1 MAKQELIS
9 VIVPVYNGEKVIE
22 KCIDSLLK
30 QTYQEMEIIL
40 VNDGSIDNT
49 DSICSSYRKKY
60 DCIKYFLQKNQGPG
74 AARNR
79 GLKEAKGEYL
89 AFVDADDWLEP
100 SFLIGFQFD
109 KIKADF
115 YIGGYIFNTYGTPF
129 SCKKYEEICCSGLSE
144 IRDEFFRQNLQAN
157 GYPWGKLYKSSIIRE
172 NSLRFNEKLSIN
184 EDHLFVFQYYLLC
197 GSLSINSTINYQ
209 YRVFDDGGNKLSLR
223 KHPYN
228 EYIEIFN
235 SFNIVI
241 ASMRRK
247 WNLNEINCKD
257 LLLSFVYVK
266 RLNAIEAS
274 VLNNEKHLFCVEL
287 DYWISN
293 KVIFPS
299 KKEKVILLIIRGYF
313 PRWFKWYALKLI
325 YNLKFYY
332 YKHRDVQSSI
342 YRHILSKSSKL

>member
-1 MAKQELIS
+1 MIS
-9 VIVPVYNGEKVIE
+9 IIVPVYNTANYLPQCV
-22 KCIDSLLK
+22 DSIICQSYTDWEL
-30 QTYQEMEIIL
+30 IL
-40 VNDGSIDNT
+40 VDDGSKDQSGMICDEYAKRDNRIMVIHQ
-49 DSICSSYRKKY
+49 SNNGVSS
-60 DCIKYFLQKNQGPG
+60 
-74 AARNR
+74 ARNA
-79 GLKEAKGEYL
+79 GINYAKGEYL
-89 AFVDADDWLEP
+89 CFVDADDWLEP
-100 SFLIGFQFD
+100 SFLIDFQFD
-109 KIKADF
+109 KIKVDF